1 MGTQQD
7 AAAANANPS
16 GTIKTSVSIYFP
28 ILGVGLILFEC
39 LRKRFR
45 RAYDTREEDVFRV
58 PSTSTGLFRWAF
70 AGFRVS
76 DDEILQRC
84 GLDTLTF
91 LRFLR
96 LGQKLA
102 LLAIGCSIILFPLY
116 ATAPAHRVSIDP
128 LARVSMSNLPERSD
142 RLWAST
148 VVAFVMAIYAM
159 RLLVQEYKQYVRCRH
174 EVLGRMEAPQ
184 YSVLIN
190 DLPLHLRTHQTL
202 EKYLSKIFPSSIRN
216 VYVALECATLETLVD
231 RREQVRG
238 DLEHA
243 LAKCEQSRKRPQHRE
258 GRSYI
263 GMLMCKTGSRGYQV
277 ESIDHYQD
285 QLATL
290 NEEVA
295 REIQSIDDAQ
305 AQLAIQV
312 EEQECEMG
320 SFDDSDELE
329 LPQLEGRWAK
339 VMKKPTLGE
348 DPKQTPLLD
357 CRGHAEKLS
366 SSFGSE
372 EEEEDIDEQKA
383 RRDEREMSQEE
394 REQVRK
400 DRPIRVMRRAAFVS
414 FTSLMSAQ
422 VAQQSLQAKD
432 PAFMGVLPAPHAND
446 INWDN
451 IGLHSRTRA
460 FGKLISSL
468 ISATIVL
475 FWTIPTA
482 FVASLATVE
491 SLRRALPFLNK
502 AFDEY
507 PILQDIFKQIAPLAL
522 VLLSAL
528 APIVFNFLS
537 GREGH
542 PSNTEVRAALFTKL
556 AYFQLVQIFFV
567 TVIVGTILDSLK
579 EILDQPKKLVS
590 MLGRSMP
597 QQSTFFISYVI
608 VQTGLGLVMELLRV
622 VPLVLSCL
630 YALLAPKHTRRE
642 RNSPWLGLRD
652 IAQSDPFD
660 PTNPLADCFLVLLV
674 TLTFAPIAPLVC
686 YFTWF
691 FFFMAEIVYRRQVLY
706 VYKPMCFALGAYWPR
721 IFKFCIIALV
731 VAQLTLIGILSLKK
745 AAVPPIC
752 IIVLIAIVLL
762 FNYHVL
768 SLYPAVAKYL
778 PLRECVRLD
787 SVRGLRDPTAPVF
800 FFLDNVYRQP
810 AMNQR
815 VPIRAD
821 YRMLVNDYSV
831 DTALTSPE
839 SYATEDQNLF
849 TTVWAALSCAS
860 NGIRE
865 PVVQSHPLCLVSR
878 PAVY

>member
-45 RAYDTREEDVFRV
+45 RAYDTREQEEDVFRV
-58 PSTSTGLFRWAF
+58 SSSSTGLFRWVF
-70 AGFRVS
+70 ADFRVS
-76 DDEILQRC
+76 DDDILQRC

-96 LGQKLA
+96 FGQKLA
-102 LLAIGCSIILFPLY
+102 LLAIGCSAMLFPLY
-116 ATAPAHRVSIDP
+116 ATAEQPPAHRASIDP
-128 LARVSMSNLPERSD
+128 LTRISMSNLPERSD
-142 RLWAST
+142 RLWAPT

-159 RLLVQEYKQYVRCRH
+159 RLLVKEYKQYVRCRH

-184 YSVLIN
+184 YSVLVN
-190 DLPLHLRTHQTL
+190 DLPLHLRTRQTL
-202 EKYLSKIFPSSIRN
+202 EKYLAKIFPSSIRN

-231 RREQVRG
+231 RREKVRG

-243 LAKCEQSRKRPQHRE
+243 LAKCERSRKRPQHRE
-258 GRSYI
+258 ERSCI
-263 GMLMCKTGSRGYQV
+263 GMLMCKTGSRGYKV
-277 ESIDHYQD
+277 DGIDYYQD

-312 EEQECEMG
+312 EEQEREMG
-320 SFDDSDELE
+320 SFDDADELQ
-329 LPQLEGRWAK
+329 LPELEGRWAK
-339 VMKKPTLGE
+339 VMMSGE
-348 DPKQTPLLD
+348 DPKKTPLLD
-357 CRGHAEKLS
+357 RLGRVERLRS
-366 SSFGSE
+366 SLGGD
-372 EEEEDIDEQKA
+372 EEEDIDEQKA

-432 PAFMGVLPAPHAND
+432 PACMGVLPAPHADD

-451 IGLHSRTRA
+451 IGLHNRTRA
-460 FGKLISSL
+460 FGKLVSSL
-468 ISATIVL
+468 ISAIIVL

-528 APIVFNFLS
+528 APIVFKFLS

-608 VQTGLGLVMELLRV
+608 VQTGLGLVLELLRV
-622 VPLVLSCL
+622 VPLVLSSL

-652 IAQSDPFD
+652 IAKSDPFD

-691 FFFMAEIVYRRQVLY
+691 FFFVAEIVYRRQVLC
-706 VYKPMCFALGAYWPR
+706 VYKPMCFALGAFWPR
-721 IFKFCIIALV
+721 VFKFCVIALV

-745 AAVPPIC
+745 AAVPPIF
-752 IIVLIAIVLL
+752 ITVLIAIVLL

-787 SVRGLRDPTAPVF
+787 SARGLRDPTAPVF

-821 YRMLVNDYSV
+821 YRMLVNDYSEE
-831 DTALTSPE
+831 TALTSPE
-839 SYATEDQNLF
+839 IHPAEDQNLF
-849 TTVWAALSCAS
+849 TTV
-860 NGIRE
+860 
-865 PVVQSHPLCLVSR
+865 V
-878 PAVY
+878 

>member
-1 MGTQQD
+1 
-7 AAAANANPS
+7 
-16 GTIKTSVSIYFP
+16 
-28 ILGVGLILFEC
+28 
-39 LRKRFR
+39 
-45 RAYDTREEDVFRV
+45 
-58 PSTSTGLFRWAF
+58 
-70 AGFRVS
+70 
-76 DDEILQRC
+76 
-84 GLDTLTF
+84 
-91 LRFLR
+91 
-96 LGQKLA
+96 
-102 LLAIGCSIILFPLY
+102 
-116 ATAPAHRVSIDP
+116 
-128 LARVSMSNLPERSD
+128 MSNLPERSD
-142 RLWAST
+142 RLWAPT

-159 RLLVQEYKQYVRCRH
+159 RLLIQEYKQYVRCRH

-190 DLPLHLRTHQTL
+190 DLPLHLRTRQTL
-202 EKYLSKIFPSSIRN
+202 EKYLAKIFPSSIRN
-216 VYVALECATLETLVD
+216 VYVALECATLETLVG

-243 LAKCEQSRKRPQHRE
+243 LAKCERSRKRPQHRE
-258 GRSYI
+258 GRSCI
-263 GMLMCKTGSRGYQV
+263 GMLTCKTGSRGFKV
-277 ESIDHYQD
+277 DSIDHYQD

-295 REIQSIDDAQ
+295 REIQSIENAQ

-312 EEQECEMG
+312 EEQEREMG
-320 SFDDSDELE
+320 SFDDSDELQ
-329 LPQLEGRWAK
+329 LPELEGRWSK
-339 VMKKPTLGE
+339 MMKTSTSDE
-348 DPKQTPLLD
+348 DPKKTPLLD
-357 CRGHAEKLS
+357 RRGRAKLS
-366 SSFGSE
+366 SSFGG
-372 EEEEDIDEQKA
+372 EEEDIEEHKA
-383 RRDEREMSQEE
+383 RRDELEMSQEE

-400 DRPIRVMRRAAFVS
+400 DHPIRVMRRAAFVS

-432 PAFMGVLPAPHAND
+432 PACMGVLPAPHADD

-468 ISATIVL
+468 ISAIIVL

-507 PILQDIFKQIAPLAL
+507 PILQDVFKQIAPLAL

-652 IAQSDPFD
+652 VAQTDPFD

-691 FFFMAEIVYRRQVLY
+691 FFLMAEIVYRRQVLY
-706 VYKPMCFALGAYWPR
+706 VYKPMCFALGAFWPR
-721 IFKFCIIALV
+721 VFKFCIIALV

-745 AAVPPIC
+745 AAVPPIF
-752 IIVLIAIVLL
+752 IIVLIATVLL

-787 SVRGLRDPTAPVF
+787 SARGLRDPTAPIF

-821 YRMLVNDYSV
+821 YRMLVNDYSEE
-831 DTALTSPE
+831 TALTSPDN
-839 SYATEDQNLF
+839 YAAEDQNLF
-849 TTVWAALSCAS
+849 STV
-860 NGIRE
+860 
-865 PVVQSHPLCLVSR
+865 V
-878 PAVY
+878 

>member
-1 MGTQQD
+1 MSTTQQD

-28 ILGVGLILFEC
+28 ILGAGLILFEC
-39 LRKRFR
+39 LRRRFR
-45 RAYDTREEDVFRV
+45 RAYDTRRQEEDIFNV
-58 PSTSTGLFRWAF
+58 STSNTRRDGLFRWVPAD
-70 AGFRVS
+70 FRVP
-76 DDEILQRC
+76 DDDILERC

-102 LLAIGCSIILFPLY
+102 LLAVGCSAVLFPVY
-116 ATAPAHRVSIDP
+116 ATVAKQPSNGESIDP
-128 LARVSMSNLPERSD
+128 MTRISMSNLPEHSD
-142 RLWAST
+142 RLWAPT

-159 RLLVQEYKQYVRCRH
+159 RLLVKEYKLYVQYRH

-184 YSVLIN
+184 YSVLVN
-190 DLPLHLRTHQTL
+190 DLPLHLRTRQTL
-202 EKYLSKIFPSSIRN
+202 KKYMSTIFPSSIRN
-216 VYVALECATLETLVD
+216 VYVALECATLEALVN
-231 RREQVRG
+231 RREKVRG
-238 DLEHA
+238 NLEHA
-243 LAKCEQSRKRPQHRE
+243 LAKCERSRKRPRHRE
-258 GRSYI
+258 GRSWVR
-263 GMLMCKTGSRGYQV
+263 MMMCKTGSRGYEV
-277 ESIDHYQD
+277 DSIDHYQD
-285 QLATL
+285 QLAML

-295 REIQSIDDAQ
+295 REIRSIDDAQ

-312 EEQECEMG
+312 EEQEREMG
-320 SFDDSDELE
+320 SFDDDDEM
-329 LPQLEGRWAK
+329 QLSEGNWKRAAK
-339 VMKKPTLGE
+339 KSKVDG
-348 DPKQTPLLD
+348 DPKRAPLID
-357 CRGHAEKLS
+357 RRGRAEQLRN
-366 SSFGSE
+366 SFGGA
-372 EEEEDIDEQKA
+372 EDDDTNEKKA
-383 RRDEREMSQEE
+383 RRREREMSQEE
-394 REQVRK
+394 REQIRK

-414 FTSLMSAQ
+414 FSSLMSAQ
-422 VAQQSLQAKD
+422 VAQQTLQSED
-432 PAFMGVLPAPHAND
+432 PECMTVAPAPHVDD

-451 IGLHSRTRA
+451 IGLRYRTRA
-460 FGKLISSL
+460 LGMLVSSL

-491 SLRRALPFLNK
+491 SLRRALPFLNR

-522 VLLSAL
+522 VALSAL
-528 APIVFNFLS
+528 APIVFKFLS

-542 PSNTEVRAALFTKL
+542 PSNTEVRAALFSKL

-567 TVIVGTILDSLK
+567 TVVVGTILDSLK

-590 MLGRSMP
+590 MLGLSMP

-608 VQTGLGLVMELLRV
+608 VQTGLGLVLELLRV
-622 VPLVLSCL
+622 VPLIVSAL

-652 IAQSDPFD
+652 IAKTDPFD

-691 FFFMAEIVYRRQVLY
+691 FFFMAEIVYRRQVLC

-721 IFKFCIIALV
+721 MFKFCIIALV

-745 AAVPPIC
+745 ATTPPII
-752 IIVLIAIVLL
+752 IIVLIVIVLL

-768 SLYPAVAKYL
+768 TLYPPVAKYL
-778 PLRECVRLD
+778 PLTDCVHLD
-787 SVRGLRDPTAPVF
+787 TARGLRDPTAPKF

-810 AMNQR
+810 ALNQR

-821 YRMLVNDYSV
+821 YRMLVNDYN
-831 DTALTSPE
+831 DETALTSPE
-839 SYATEDQNLF
+839 IHSAEDQHLF
-849 TTVWAALSCAS
+849 TS
-860 NGIRE
+860 
-865 PVVQSHPLCLVSR
+865 VV
-878 PAVY
+878 

>member
-1 MGTQQD
+1 MTTQQD

-16 GTIKTSVSIYFP
+16 GTIKTSVSIYFSL
-28 ILGVGLILFEC
+28 LGVALLLFEC
-39 LRKRFR
+39 LRRRFR
-45 RAYDTREEDVFRV
+45 RAYASRRQEEDVFSVSSLRRD
-58 PSTSTGLFRWAF
+58 GLFRWIP

-76 DDEILQRC
+76 DDEILDRC

-96 LGQKLA
+96 LGHKLA
-102 LLAIGCSIILFPLY
+102 LLAVGCSAVLFPLF
-116 ATAPAHRVSIDP
+116 ATAELPQTKHTSIDP
-128 LARVSMSNLPERSD
+128 LEYISMSNLPERSD
-142 RLWAST
+142 RLWAPT
-148 VVAFVMAIYAM
+148 VVAFVMATYAM
-159 RLLVQEYKQYVRCRH
+159 RLLVNEYKLYVHCRH
-174 EVLGRMEAPQ
+174 EVLGKMEAPQ
-184 YSVLIN
+184 YSVLVN
-190 DLPLHLRTHQTL
+190 DLPLHLRTRQTL
-202 EKYLSKIFPSSIRN
+202 EQYMSKIFPSSIRN
-216 VYVALECATLETLVD
+216 VYVALECATLEVLVD

-238 DLEHA
+238 LLEHA
-243 LAKCEQSRKRPQHRE
+243 LAQCERSRQRPRHRE
-258 GRSYI
+258 GRSWV
-263 GMLMCKTGSRGYQV
+263 GMLICKSGSRGYEV
-277 ESIDHYQD
+277 DSIDYYQE
-285 QLATL
+285 QLAIL

-295 REIQSIDDAQ
+295 RELQSIDDAQ
-305 AQLAIQV
+305 TQLAIKV
-312 EEQECEMG
+312 EENERKMG
-320 SFDDSDELE
+320 NDVGELQ
-329 LPQLEGRWAK
+329 LPESERGWKQM
-339 VMKKPTLGE
+339 MKTKRDE
-348 DPKQTPLLD
+348 DPKRAPLLD
-357 CRGHAEKLS
+357 RRGQTEQLLR
-366 SSFGSE
+366 SFGVDD
-372 EEEEDIDEQKA
+372 EDDVDEKKS
-383 RRDEREMSQEE
+383 RRHEREMSQDE

-400 DRPIRVMRRAAFVS
+400 QRPIRVMRRAAFIS

-422 VAQQSLQAKD
+422 VAQQTLQSKD
-432 PAFMGVLPAPHAND
+432 PACLAVTPAPHVDD
-446 INWDN
+446 INWGN
-451 IGLHSRTRA
+451 IGLHYRTRA
-460 FGKLISSL
+460 LGMFASSL

-507 PILQDIFKQIAPLAL
+507 PILQDIFKQVAPLAL
-522 VLLSAL
+522 VALSAL

-542 PSNTEVRAALFTKL
+542 PSKTEVRAALFTKL

-608 VQTGLGLVMELLRV
+608 VQTGLGLVLELLRV
-622 VPLVLSCL
+622 VPLVLSAL
-630 YALLAPKHTRRE
+630 FALLAPKYTRRE

-652 IAQSDPFD
+652 IAQTDPFD

-691 FFFMAEIVYRRQVLY
+691 FFFVAEIVYRRQVLCIY
-706 VYKPMCFALGAYWPR
+706 QPMCFALGAYWPR
-721 IFKFCIIALV
+721 MFKFCIIALV

-745 AAVPPIC
+745 AATPVILVA
-752 IIVLIAIVLL
+752 ILIVIVLL

-768 SLYPAVAKYL
+768 TLYPPVAKYL
-778 PLRECVRLD
+778 PLTDCVRLD
-787 SVRGLRDPTAPVF
+787 SARGHRDPTAPTF

-810 AMNQR
+810 AMSQR

-821 YRMLVNDYSV
+821 YRMLVNDYNEETAVSSP
-831 DTALTSPE
+831 DTHSTA
-839 SYATEDQNLF
+839 DQRLF
-849 TTVWAALSCAS
+849 TS
-860 NGIRE
+860 
-865 PVVQSHPLCLVSR
+865 LV
-878 PAVY
+878 

>member
-1 MGTQQD
+1 MTTQQD

-16 GTIKTSVSIYFP
+16 GTIKTSVSIYFSL
-28 ILGVGLILFEC
+28 LGVALLLFEC
-39 LRKRFR
+39 LRRRFR
-45 RAYDTREEDVFRV
+45 RAYASRRQEEDVFSVSSLRRD
-58 PSTSTGLFRWAF
+58 GLFRWIP

-76 DDEILQRC
+76 DDEILDRC

-96 LGQKLA
+96 LGHKLA
-102 LLAIGCSIILFPLY
+102 LLAVGCSAVLFPLF
-116 ATAPAHRVSIDP
+116 ATAELPQTKHTSIDP
-128 LARVSMSNLPERSD
+128 LEYISMSNLPERSD
-142 RLWAST
+142 RLWAPT
-148 VVAFVMAIYAM
+148 VVAFVMATYAM
-159 RLLVQEYKQYVRCRH
+159 RLLVNEYKLYVHCRH
-174 EVLGRMEAPQ
+174 EVLGKMEAPQ
-184 YSVLIN
+184 YSVLVN
-190 DLPLHLRTHQTL
+190 DLPLHLRTRQTL
-202 EKYLSKIFPSSIRN
+202 EQYMSKIFPSSIRN
-216 VYVALECATLETLVD
+216 VYVALECATLEVLVD

-238 DLEHA
+238 LLEHA
-243 LAKCEQSRKRPQHRE
+243 LAQCERSRQRPRHRE
-258 GRSYI
+258 GRSWV
-263 GMLMCKTGSRGYQV
+263 GMLICKSGSRGYEV
-277 ESIDHYQD
+277 DSIDYYQE
-285 QLATL
+285 QLAIL

-295 REIQSIDDAQ
+295 RELQSIDDAQ
-305 AQLAIQV
+305 TQLAIKV
-312 EEQECEMG
+312 EENERKMG
-320 SFDDSDELE
+320 NDVGELQ
-329 LPQLEGRWAK
+329 LPESERGWKQM
-339 VMKKPTLGE
+339 MKTKRDE
-348 DPKQTPLLD
+348 DPKRAPLLD
-357 CRGHAEKLS
+357 RRGQTEQLLR
-366 SSFGSE
+366 SFGVDD
-372 EEEEDIDEQKA
+372 EDDVDEKKS
-383 RRDEREMSQEE
+383 RRHEREMSQDE

-400 DRPIRVMRRAAFVS
+400 QRPIRVMRRAAFIS

-422 VAQQSLQAKD
+422 VAQQTLQSKD
-432 PAFMGVLPAPHAND
+432 PACLAVTPAPHVDD
-446 INWDN
+446 INWGN
-451 IGLHSRTRA
+451 IGLHYRTRA
-460 FGKLISSL
+460 LGMFASSL

-522 VLLSAL
+522 VALSAL

-542 PSNTEVRAALFTKL
+542 PSKTEVRAALFTKL

-608 VQTGLGLVMELLRV
+608 VQTGLGLVLELLRV
-622 VPLVLSCL
+622 VPLVLSAL
-630 YALLAPKHTRRE
+630 FALLAPKYTRRE

-652 IAQSDPFD
+652 IAQTDPFD

-691 FFFMAEIVYRRQVLY
+691 FFFVAEIVYRRQVLCIY
-706 VYKPMCFALGAYWPR
+706 QPMCFALGAYWPR
-721 IFKFCIIALV
+721 MFKFCIIALV

-745 AAVPPIC
+745 AATPVILVA
-752 IIVLIAIVLL
+752 ILIVIVLL

-768 SLYPAVAKYL
+768 TLYPPVAKYL
-778 PLRECVRLD
+778 PLTDCVRLD
-787 SVRGLRDPTAPVF
+787 SARGHRDPTAPIF

-810 AMNQR
+810 AMSQR

-821 YRMLVNDYSV
+821 YRMLVNDYSEETAV
-831 DTALTSPE
+831 SSPDTHSTA
-839 SYATEDQNLF
+839 DQRLF
-849 TTVWAALSCAS
+849 TS
-860 NGIRE
+860 
-865 PVVQSHPLCLVSR
+865 LV
-878 PAVY
+878 

>member
-1 MGTQQD
+1 MSTTQQD

-16 GTIKTSVSIYFP
+16 GTIATSVSIYFS
-28 ILGVGLILFEC
+28 ILALGLVLFEC
-39 LRKRFR
+39 LRRRFH
-45 RAYDTREEDVFRV
+45 RAYDCRHQDDDVFNVSSLNSR
-58 PSTSTGLFRWAF
+58 PDGLFHWIPAS
-70 AGFRVS
+70 FRVS
-76 DDEILQRC
+76 DDEILERC

-102 LLAIGCSIILFPLY
+102 LLAVTCSALLFPF
-116 ATAPAHRVSIDP
+116 
-128 LARVSMSNLPERSD
+128 NLPERSD
-142 RLWAST
+142 RLWAPT
-148 VVAFVMAIYAM
+148 AVAFVMATYAM
-159 RLLVQEYKQYVRCRH
+159 RLLVKEYKLYVRCRH
-174 EVLGRMEAPQ
+174 ELLGKMEAPQ
-184 YSVLIN
+184 YSVLVN
-190 DLPLHLRTHQTL
+190 DLPLYLRSRHTL
-202 EKYLSKIFPSSIRN
+202 EKYMTKIFPSSIRN

-231 RREQVRG
+231 RREKVRNS
-238 DLEHA
+238 LEHA
-243 LAKCEQSRKRPQHRE
+243 LAKCERSHKRPRHRE
-258 GRSYI
+258 ARSWI
-263 GMLMCKTGSRGYQV
+263 GMLMCKTGSRGYMV
-277 ESIDHYQD
+277 DSIDHYQD

-305 AQLAIQV
+305 TQLAIQV
-312 EEQECEMG
+312 EDKERELG
-320 SFDDSDELE
+320 SFDDDDELQ
-329 LPQLEGRWAK
+329 LPEAERDWKEAI
-339 VMKKPTLGE
+339 KKPKQNG
-348 DPKQTPLLD
+348 DPKKDPLLD
-357 CRGHAEKLS
+357 RYRREEQLR
-366 SSFGSE
+366 SSFRDVD
-372 EEEEDIDEQKA
+372 EDDFDEKKA
-383 RRDEREMSQEE
+383 RRQEREMSQEE
-394 REQVRK
+394 REEKRK
-400 DRPIRVMRRAAFVS
+400 QHPIRVMRRAAFVS

-422 VAQQSLQAKD
+422 VAQQTLQSKN
-432 PAFMGVLPAPHAND
+432 PACMAIVAAPHADD

-451 IGLHSRTRA
+451 IGLHYRTRE
-460 FGKLISSL
+460 FGKLVSSL

-522 VLLSAL
+522 VVLSAL

-542 PSNTEVRAALFTKL
+542 PSNTEVLAALFTKL

-590 MLGRSMP
+590 MLGSSMP

-608 VQTGLGLVMELLRV
+608 VQTGLGLVLELLRV
-622 VPLVLSCL
+622 VPLALSAL
-630 YALLAPKHTRRE
+630 FALLAPKHTRRE

-652 IAQSDPFD
+652 ITLTDPFD
-660 PTNPLADCFLVLLV
+660 PTNPLADCFFVLLI

-691 FFFMAEIVYRRQVLY
+691 FFFMAEIVYRRQVLC
-706 VYKPMCFALGAYWPR
+706 VYKPTYFALGAFWPR
-721 IFKFCIIALV
+721 LFKFCIIALV

-745 AAVPPIC
+745 TAVPPVF
-752 IIVLIAIVLL
+752 IIVLIVIVLL

-768 SLYPAVAKYL
+768 SLYPPVAKYL

-787 SVRGLRDPTAPVF
+787 TLRGLRDPIAPNF

-810 AMNQR
+810 AMNER

-821 YRMLVNDYSV
+821 YRMLVNDYSEES
-831 DTALTSPE
+831 ALMSPE
-839 SYATEDQNLF
+839 IHSSEDQHLF
-849 TTVWAALSCAS
+849 TS
-860 NGIRE
+860 
-865 PVVQSHPLCLVSR
+865 VV
-878 PAVY
+878 

>member
-1 MGTQQD
+1 MSTAQRD

-39 LRKRFR
+39 LRRRFR
-45 RAYDTREEDVFRV
+45 RAYDSRRQEEDVFNVSSLSSRRD
-58 PSTSTGLFRWAF
+58 GLFRWVP

-102 LLAIGCSIILFPLY
+102 LLAVVCSAVLFPLY
-116 ATAPAHRVSIDP
+116 ATAKQPPTNRASIDP
-128 LARVSMSNLPERSD
+128 LTRISMSNLPEGSD
-142 RLWAST
+142 RLWAPT
-148 VVAFVMAIYAM
+148 VVAFVMAAYAM
-159 RLLVQEYKQYVRCRH
+159 RLLVKEYKLYVRCRH

-184 YSVLIN
+184 YSVLVN
-190 DLPLHLRTHQTL
+190 DLPLHLRTRQTL
-202 EKYLSKIFPSSIRN
+202 EKYMAKIFPWSIRN
-216 VYVALECATLETLVD
+216 VYVALECATLETLVN
-231 RREQVRG
+231 RREKARG
-238 DLEHA
+238 DLERA
-243 LAKCEQSRKRPQHRE
+243 LAKCEQSRERPRHRE
-258 GRSYI
+258 GRSWVR
-263 GMLMCKTGSRGYQV
+263 MLLCKAGSQGDKV
-277 ESIDHYQD
+277 DSIDHYQD

-295 REIQSIDDAQ
+295 REIRSIDDAQ
-305 AQLAIQV
+305 AQLAVQV
-312 EEQECEMG
+312 EEQEREMG
-320 SFDDSDELE
+320 SFDDGDELQ
-329 LPQLEGRWAK
+329 LPESERGWK
-339 VMKKPTLGE
+339 KTTKKPKQDG
-348 DPKQTPLLD
+348 DPKMAPLID
-357 CRGHAEKLS
+357 RRGRAEQLQ
-366 SSFGSE
+366 SSFGSDDDD
-372 EEEEDIDEQKA
+372 DIGDKKA
-383 RRDEREMSQEE
+383 RRHEREMSQDE

-400 DRPIRVMRRAAFVS
+400 ERPIRVMRRAAFVS

-422 VAQQSLQAKD
+422 VAQQALQSKN
-432 PAFMGVLPAPHAND
+432 PACMAVVSAPHTDD

-451 IGLHSRTRA
+451 VGLRYQTRA
-460 FGKLISSL
+460 FGMLVSSL
-468 ISATIVL
+468 ISAAIVL

-507 PILQDIFKQIAPLAL
+507 PILQDVFKQIAPLAL
-522 VLLSAL
+522 AVLSAL

-590 MLGRSMP
+590 MLGLSMP

-608 VQTGLGLVMELLRV
+608 VQTGLGLALELLRV
-622 VPLVLSCL
+622 VPLVLSAL
-630 YALLAPKHTRRE
+630 FALLAPKRTRRE

-652 IAQSDPFD
+652 VAQTDPFD

-691 FFFMAEIVYRRQVLY
+691 FFVVAEIVYRRQVLC
-706 VYKPMCFALGAYWPR
+706 VYKPTCFALGAYWPR
-721 IFKFCIIALV
+721 MFKFCIIALV

-745 AAVPPIC
+745 ATVPSIFV
-752 IIVLIAIVLL
+752 IVLIVIVML

-768 SLYPAVAKYL
+768 SLYPPVAKYL
-778 PLRECVRLD
+778 PLTECVRLD
-787 SVRGLRDPTAPVF
+787 TARGLRDPTAPKF

-821 YRMLVNDYSV
+821 YRMLVNDYSEE
-831 DTALTSPE
+831 TALMSPE
-839 SYATEDQNLF
+839 IHSSEDQLLF
-849 TTVWAALSCAS
+849 TS
-860 NGIRE
+860 
-865 PVVQSHPLCLVSR
+865 VV
-878 PAVY
+878 

>member
-1 MGTQQD
+1 MTTQQD

-16 GTIKTSVSIYFP
+16 GTIKTSVSIYFSL
-28 ILGVGLILFEC
+28 LGVALLLFEC
-39 LRKRFR
+39 LRRRFR
-45 RAYDTREEDVFRV
+45 RAYASRRQEEDVFSVSSLRRD
-58 PSTSTGLFRWAF
+58 GLFRWIP

-76 DDEILQRC
+76 DDEILDRC

-96 LGQKLA
+96 LGHKLA
-102 LLAIGCSIILFPLY
+102 LLAVGCSAVLFPLF
-116 ATAPAHRVSIDP
+116 ATAELPQTKHTSIDP
-128 LARVSMSNLPERSD
+128 LEYISMSNLPERSD
-142 RLWAST
+142 RLWAPT
-148 VVAFVMAIYAM
+148 VVAFVMATYAM
-159 RLLVQEYKQYVRCRH
+159 RLLVNEYKLYVHCRH
-174 EVLGRMEAPQ
+174 VVLGKMEAPQ
-184 YSVLIN
+184 YSVLVN
-190 DLPLHLRTHQTL
+190 DLPLHLRTRQTL
-202 EKYLSKIFPSSIRN
+202 EQYMSKIFPSSIRN
-216 VYVALECATLETLVD
+216 VYVALECATLEVLVD

-238 DLEHA
+238 LLEHA
-243 LAKCEQSRKRPQHRE
+243 LAECERSRQRPRHRE
-258 GRSYI
+258 GRSWV
-263 GMLMCKTGSRGYQV
+263 GMLICKSGSRGYEV
-277 ESIDHYQD
+277 DSIDYYQE
-285 QLATL
+285 QLAIL

-295 REIQSIDDAQ
+295 RELQSIDDAQ
-305 AQLAIQV
+305 TQLAIKV
-312 EEQECEMG
+312 EENERKMG
-320 SFDDSDELE
+320 NDVDELQ
-329 LPQLEGRWAK
+329 LPESERGWKQM
-339 VMKKPTLGE
+339 MKTKRDE
-348 DPKQTPLLD
+348 DPKRAPLLD
-357 CRGHAEKLS
+357 RRGQTEQLLR
-366 SSFGSE
+366 SFGVDD
-372 EEEEDIDEQKA
+372 EDDVDEKKS
-383 RRDEREMSQEE
+383 RRHEREMSQDE

-400 DRPIRVMRRAAFVS
+400 QRPIRVMRRAAFIS

-422 VAQQSLQAKD
+422 VAQQTLQSKD
-432 PAFMGVLPAPHAND
+432 PACLAVTPAPHVDD
-446 INWDN
+446 INWGN
-451 IGLHSRTRA
+451 IGLHYRTRA
-460 FGKLISSL
+460 LGMFASSL

-522 VLLSAL
+522 VALSAL

-542 PSNTEVRAALFTKL
+542 PSKTEVRAALFTKL

-608 VQTGLGLVMELLRV
+608 VQTGLGLVLELLRV
-622 VPLVLSCL
+622 VPLVLSAL
-630 YALLAPKHTRRE
+630 FALLAPKYTRRE

-652 IAQSDPFD
+652 IAQTDPFD

-691 FFFMAEIVYRRQVLY
+691 FFFVAEIVYRRQVLCIY
-706 VYKPMCFALGAYWPR
+706 QPMCFALGAYWPR
-721 IFKFCIIALV
+721 MFKFCIIALV

-745 AAVPPIC
+745 AATPVILVA
-752 IIVLIAIVLL
+752 ILIVIVLL

-768 SLYPAVAKYL
+768 TLYPPVAKYL
-778 PLRECVRLD
+778 PLTDCVRLD
-787 SVRGLRDPTAPVF
+787 SARGHRDPTAPTF

-810 AMNQR
+810 AMSQR

-821 YRMLVNDYSV
+821 YRMLVNDYSEETAV
-831 DTALTSPE
+831 SSPDTHSTA
-839 SYATEDQNLF
+839 DQRLF
-849 TTVWAALSCAS
+849 TS
-860 NGIRE
+860 
-865 PVVQSHPLCLVSR
+865 LV
-878 PAVY
+878 

>member
-1 MGTQQD
+1 MTTQQD

-16 GTIKTSVSIYFP
+16 GTIKTSVSIYFSL
-28 ILGVGLILFEC
+28 LGVALLLFEC
-39 LRKRFR
+39 LRRRFR
-45 RAYDTREEDVFRV
+45 RAYASRRQEEDVFSVSSLRRD
-58 PSTSTGLFRWAF
+58 GLFRWIP

-76 DDEILQRC
+76 DDEILDRC

-96 LGQKLA
+96 LGHKLA
-102 LLAIGCSIILFPLY
+102 LLAVGCSAVLFPLF
-116 ATAPAHRVSIDP
+116 ATAELPQTKHTSIDP
-128 LARVSMSNLPERSD
+128 LEYISMSNLPERSD
-142 RLWAST
+142 RLWAPT
-148 VVAFVMAIYAM
+148 VVAFVMATYAM
-159 RLLVQEYKQYVRCRH
+159 RLLVNEYKLYVHCRH
-174 EVLGRMEAPQ
+174 EVLGKMEAPQ
-184 YSVLIN
+184 YSVLVN
-190 DLPLHLRTHQTL
+190 DLPLHLRTRQTL
-202 EKYLSKIFPSSIRN
+202 EQYMSKIFPSSIRN
-216 VYVALECATLETLVD
+216 VYVALECATLEVLVD

-238 DLEHA
+238 LLEHA
-243 LAKCEQSRKRPQHRE
+243 LAQCERSRQRPRHRE
-258 GRSYI
+258 GRSWV
-263 GMLMCKTGSRGYQV
+263 GMLICKSGSRGYEV
-277 ESIDHYQD
+277 DSIDYYQE
-285 QLATL
+285 QLAIL

-295 REIQSIDDAQ
+295 RELQSIDDAQ
-305 AQLAIQV
+305 TQLAIKV
-312 EEQECEMG
+312 EENERKMG
-320 SFDDSDELE
+320 NDVGELQ
-329 LPQLEGRWAK
+329 LPESERGWKQM
-339 VMKKPTLGE
+339 MKTKRDE
-348 DPKQTPLLD
+348 DPKRAPLLD
-357 CRGHAEKLS
+357 RRGQTEQLLR
-366 SSFGSE
+366 SFGVDD
-372 EEEEDIDEQKA
+372 EDDVDEKKS
-383 RRDEREMSQEE
+383 RRHEREMSQDE

-400 DRPIRVMRRAAFVS
+400 QRPIRVMRRAAFIS

-422 VAQQSLQAKD
+422 VAQQTLQSKD
-432 PAFMGVLPAPHAND
+432 PACLAVTPAPHVDD
-446 INWDN
+446 INWGN
-451 IGLHSRTRA
+451 IGLHYRTRA
-460 FGKLISSL
+460 LGMFASSL

-507 PILQDIFKQIAPLAL
+507 PILQDIFKQVAPLAL
-522 VLLSAL
+522 VALSAL

-542 PSNTEVRAALFTKL
+542 PSKTEVRAALFTKL

-608 VQTGLGLVMELLRV
+608 VQTGLGLVLELLRV
-622 VPLVLSCL
+622 VPLVLSAL
-630 YALLAPKHTRRE
+630 FALLAPKYTRRE

-652 IAQSDPFD
+652 IAQTDPFD

-691 FFFMAEIVYRRQVLY
+691 FFFVAEIVYRRQVLCIY
-706 VYKPMCFALGAYWPR
+706 QPMCFALGAYWPR
-721 IFKFCIIALV
+721 MFKFCIIALV

-745 AAVPPIC
+745 AATPVILVA
-752 IIVLIAIVLL
+752 ILIVIVLL

-768 SLYPAVAKYL
+768 TLYPPVAKYL
-778 PLRECVRLD
+778 PLTDCVRLD
-787 SVRGLRDPTAPVF
+787 SARGHRDPTAPTF

-810 AMNQR
+810 AMSQR

-821 YRMLVNDYSV
+821 YRMLVNDYSEETAV
-831 DTALTSPE
+831 SSPDTHSTA
-839 SYATEDQNLF
+839 DQRLF
-849 TTVWAALSCAS
+849 TS
-860 NGIRE
+860 
-865 PVVQSHPLCLVSR
+865 LV
-878 PAVY
+878 